1 MIAGNPEVLRKAKA
15 LDEMERSVTS
25 SEADVLEC
33 VLLAFR
39 NGQPPKNRDAEKIEA
54 MYTKYLEPKEADG
67 GDAAPGGDDDR
78 EYPIADEIDL

>member
-15 LDEMERSVTS
+15 LDGMRRGVS
-25 SEADVLEC
+25 SDEADVLEC

-54 MYTKYLEPKEADG
+54 MYTKYLEPHEAESG
-67 GDAAPGGDDDR
+67 GVISGENDA
-78 EYPIADEIDL
+78 EYPIDDELDL